1 VTLVTNSLEG
11 VTPSGTTITNGNS
24 GGASGTAFNTTSI
37 GTGASLVSDSTHV
50 AHGSLAM
57 KAATAG
63 TSTVSYGNW
72 STAMGAQT
80 QVWFRSYLFITA
92 NPATVL
98 TPILFFN
105 TTTQAGGLQ
114 ITTGGKLQLID
125 ANSATILTGTLNV
138 SLNNWFRVEG
148 FIITSATVGQMEYKL
163 FLTPDSATAD
173 EVMTSA
179 ATQNTNTQV
188 VSYRYGTTLSSANQ
202 TIWHDDLG
210 LSNVGYIGP
219 SQPLAGGG
227 GNQGGPTVANLGR
240 NTGGKLYKRKFYLG
254 L

>member
-1 VTLVTNSLEG
+1 VTLVTNSFEG
-11 VTPSGTTITNGNS
+11 ITPAGTTITNGNS
-24 GGASGTAFNTTSI
+24 GGASGTAFNSTSI
-37 GTGASLVSDSTHV
+37 GGSATLTSDSTHV

-57 KAATAG
+57 KATTAAI
-63 TSTVSYGNW
+63 STVSIAIW
-72 STAMGAQT
+72 AAAMGAQT
-80 QVWFRSYLFITA
+80 QVWFRTYLFITA
-92 NPATVL
+92 NPATTL
-98 TPILFFN
+98 TPVLFFN

-179 ATQNTNTQV
+179 AMQNTNTQV
-188 VSYRYGTTLSSANQ
+188 VSYRFGTALSSANQ
-202 TIWHDDLG
+202 TIWHDDIG
-210 LSNVGYIGP
+210 LSNVGYLGP
-219 SQPLAGGG
+219 SQPLPGGG
-227 GNQGGPTVANLGR
+227 GNQGGPSVANLGR
-240 NTGGKLYKRKFYLG
+240 NPGGKLYKRKYYLG